1 MSLKLFRST
10 GYSSIL
16 SAGETRVATHPG
28 WVILLTS
35 LWAGFA
41 SNAALWRELSAPA
54 AGGMGTALL
63 TGAFFA
69 AAGAAVLS
77 LLGWRKTL
85 KPAATAVLFLAALA
99 AHHAADHP
107 SMGHSGL
114 YSLPLPSAAGLM
126 QWQTWASVAV
136 LALVPAI
143 FICKVHLRRLPGQ
156 EQLRVNVTGAML
168 AAAVLAAS
176 GFILYGGRY

>member
-35 LWAGFA
+35 LWTGFA
-41 SNAALWRELSAPA
+41 GNAALWRELSAPA
-54 AGGMGTALL
+54 SGGLGTALV
-63 TGAFFA
+63 TAAFVA
-69 AAGAAVLS
+69 AASAVVLS

-85 KPAATAVLFLAALA
+85 KPAATAVLFVAALG
-99 AHHAADHP
+99 AHHAAGQP
-107 SMGHSGL
+107 SMGQSGVYGL
-114 YSLPLPSAAGLM
+114 SLPSPAGLM
-126 QWQTWASVAV
+126 QWQTWVGV
-136 LALVPAI
+136 VLLALVPAV

-156 EQLRVNVTGAML
+156 QQLRVNVTGAML

-176 GFILYGGRY
+176 GSILYGGRY